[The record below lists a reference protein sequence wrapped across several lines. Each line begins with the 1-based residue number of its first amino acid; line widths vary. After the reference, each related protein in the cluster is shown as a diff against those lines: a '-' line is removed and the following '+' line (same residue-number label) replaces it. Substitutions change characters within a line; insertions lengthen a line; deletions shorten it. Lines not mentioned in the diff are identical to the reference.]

1 MHQMQ
6 NLVNLGIDASN
17 ISSGGGL
24 THLVQ
29 MLSVAKPIDSGVAS
43 VHVWASEGT
52 AKKLPKF
59 DWLVTHTP
67 SWCNAGLIRRM
78 WAQQFELPSLV
89 KGAGCSVLFSPGG
102 TLPAHCQVHMVTM
115 SQNMLPFEP
124 DRAALFGR
132 WSWLKLKM
140 RLLRISQG
148 RSFRRA
154 QGVIFLTQYAQK
166 VVTAALGRV
175 NGATALV
182 PHGIESRFL
191 IRPRPQRPAVDFAN
205 SPLRLLYVSIQAPYK
220 HHVELMQAV
229 SDLRAQG
236 RPVMLQMVGGNPG
249 AYGEEVLR
257 KRVELDPDQAFL
269 QDLGHVDFDKLH
281 ELYKQADAF
290 VFASSCE
297 NLPNILIEAMAAGL
311 PIACANRGPMP
322 EVLSDAGVYFDP
334 ESPKS
339 IAEAIA
345 QLGDDPALRAEL
357 AHHAWQRAQV
367 YSWERC
373 ARESFDFVAQVALQK
388 VR

>member
-1 MHQMQ
+1 MQ

-17 ISSGGGL
+17 ISYGGGL

-102 TLPAHCQVHMVTM
+102 TLPAHCQVPMVTM

-140 RLLRISQG
+140 RLLRITQG

-166 VVTAALGRV
+166 VVTTALGRLA
-175 NGATALV
+175 GATALV

-191 IRPRPQRPAVDFAN
+191 MCPRPQRPVVAFA
-205 SPLRLLYVSIQAPYK
+205 SSSLRLLYVSIQAPYK

-236 RPVMLQMVGGNPG
+236 RLVMLQMVGGNPG

-345 QLGDDPALRAEL
+345 QLGDNPALRAEL
-357 AHHAWQRAQV
+357 AHRAWLRAKS
-367 YSWERC
+367 YSWKRC
-373 ARESFDFVAQVALQK
+373 ARETFDFVAQVAHQYA
-388 VR
+388 R